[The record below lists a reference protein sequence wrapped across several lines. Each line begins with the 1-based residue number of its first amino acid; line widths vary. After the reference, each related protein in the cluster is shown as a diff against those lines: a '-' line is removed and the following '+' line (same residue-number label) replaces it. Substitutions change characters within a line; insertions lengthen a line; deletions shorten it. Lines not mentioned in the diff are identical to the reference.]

1 MAFPVNPTNGNI
13 ATVNGITYAYNST
26 KGAWLRAST
35 TGANL
40 TANSLTLTS
49 NNQSISSSSGALV
62 VTGGAGIGGDLWVG
76 GVIRAVINGTLT
88 ANIGIDN
95 TVIGGNIP
103 AAGTF
108 TNLTAT
114 NVTATNITAV
124 SNLTVSSGNINLT
137 GSIQQNGVVGG
148 IIPIGG
154 IIMWSGNIASIPTN
168 WSLCN
173 GINGTPD
180 LRDKFIIG
188 ASADSG
194 GQANT
199 TITGSTTKS
208 GGTKDANTVTH
219 THTITDPGHFHNT
232 RGSRQVQAGGDN
244 SGPFVTESDWAASDY
259 QYKTSA
265 NVTGITI
272 DSAGSSGTNQNLPP
286 YYALAFIMR
295 VS

>member
-1 MAFPVNPTNGNI
+1 MAFPINPSNGNV
-13 ATVNGITYAYNST
+13 ATVNGITYAYNSS

-49 NNQSISSSSGALV
+49 NTNSISSSSGALV
-62 VTGGAGIGGDLWVG
+62 VTGGAGIGGDLVVG
-76 GVIRAVINGTLT
+76 GVIRAVINGTLS
-88 ANIGIDN
+88 ANVGIDN

-108 TNLTAT
+108 TTLTT
-114 NVTATNITAV
+114 TNIRAT

-137 GSIQQNGVVGG
+137 GSIIQNGITGG

-154 IIMWSGNIASIPTN
+154 IIMWSGNIAAIPTN

-173 GINGTPD
+173 GLNGTPD

-199 TITGSTTKS
+199 TVTGSTTKL
-208 GGTKDANTVTH
+208 GGTKDANVVTH
-219 THTITDPGHFHNT
+219 THTLTDPGHFHAT
-232 RGSRQVQAGGDN
+232 RGTRQVQAGADN
-244 SGPFVTESDWAASDY
+244 SGPFVTESDWANDSY

-265 NVTGITI
+265 NVTGITV
-272 DSAGSSGTNQNLPP
+272 DSTGSSGTNQNLPP

>member
-1 MAFPVNPTNGNI
+1 MAFPINPSNGNV
-13 ATVNGITYAYNST
+13 ATVNGITYAYNSS

-49 NNQSISSSSGALV
+49 NTNSISSSSGALV
-62 VTGGAGIGGDLWVG
+62 VTGGAGIGGDLVVG
-76 GVIRAVINGTLT
+76 GVIRAVINGTLS
-88 ANIGIDN
+88 ANVGIDN

-108 TNLTAT
+108 TNGTFT
-114 NVTATNITAV
+114 NLTAV

-137 GSIQQNGVVGG
+137 GSIRQNGVTGG

-154 IIMWSGNIASIPTN
+154 IIMWSGNIAAIPTN

-173 GINGTPD
+173 GLNGTPD

-199 TITGSTTKS
+199 TVTGSTTKS
-208 GGTKDANTVTH
+208 GGTKDANVVTH
-219 THTITDPGHFHNT
+219 THTLTDPGHFHAT
-232 RGSRQVQAGGDN
+232 RGTRQVQAGADN
-244 SGPFVTESDWAASDY
+244 SGPFVTESDWANDSY

-265 NVTGITI
+265 NVTGITV
-272 DSAGSSGTNQNLPP
+272 DSTGSSGTNQNLPP